1 MTLRTVSGEL
11 KEYGPSTQNAQVV
24 SYSYL
29 ELDGQM
35 LTKVQIFN
43 GVHGKLQSS
52 LGETITL
59 YMDRS
64 FVVGI
69 TCADGKTYCS
79 ERFGFGMSFS
89 FWLMLIAGLV
99 FLAFVVGIVF
109 LIAAFKIFTII
120 HRASLGNSL
129 PNAIPLPRAKQ

>member
-1 MTLRTVSGEL
+1 MTIRTVTGTL
-11 KEYGPSTQNAQVV
+11 KEYGPSTKNSQVV

-35 LTKVQIFN
+35 LTKVEIFN

-59 YMDRS
+59 HMDRS

-79 ERFGFGMSFS
+79 ERFGFFS
-89 FWLMLIAGLV
+89 YLAFWLMLVGGLV
-99 FLAFVVGIVF
+99 FLAFIIGIVF
-109 LIAAFKIFTII
+109 LIAAFRIWMTI
-120 HRASLGNSL
+120 HRGSLGINL
-129 PNAIPLPRAKQ
+129 PNAIPLPRASQ

>member
-1 MTLRTVSGEL
+1 MTLRTVTGIL
-11 KEYGPSTQNAQVV
+11 KEYGPSTKNAQVV

-35 LTKVQIFN
+35 LTKVDVFN

-52 LGETITL
+52 LGESITL
-59 YMDRS
+59 HIDRS

-79 ERFGFGMSFS
+79 EPIGVFIHFA
-89 FWLMLIAGLV
+89 FWLMLVAGLALLV
-99 FLAFVVGIVF
+99 FGIGIIF
-109 LIAAFKIFTII
+109 LIAAFRIWMLI
-120 HRASLGNSL
+120 HRVSLGMNL
-129 PNAIPLPRAKQ
+129 PNAIPLPRARQ